1 MSYDLLLLIHIA
13 SVILLLG
20 VGGGSAFYKF
30 MADRSGNLE
39 VIVHTNKMVVL
50 ADWLFTTPSVILQ
63 PITGIML
70 IHVMGISWETPWL
83 FFSIIL
89 YIFSIT
95 LWLVAVYL
103 QIKMKNLAIETQHK
117 NEILDN
123 KYFRLVKYWTW
134 LGLFSAFMMA
144 VIFYFM
150 LFKPSLDDLF

>member
-1 MSYDLLLLIHIA
+1 MNYNLLLLIHITSA
-13 SVILLLG
+13 ILLLG

-70 IHVMGISWETPWL
+70 IHIMGISWEIHWL

-103 QIKMKNLAIETQHK
+103 QIKMKNLAIEAQHR
-117 NEILDN
+117 N
-123 KYFRLVKYWTW
+123 KVLGNNYFRLVKYWTW
-134 LGLFSAFMMA
+134 LGIFSAFMMA

-150 LFKPSLDDLF
+150 LFKPY